1 MKDNKRKYEN
11 ENGDIFLSNKKQ
23 KLYDEKENIIKD
35 LTEKIG
41 KLEIKLKIKCNQI
54 ETLKYKL
61 EYNSIPD
68 YIS

>member
-1 MKDNKRKYEN
+1 MKDKKRKYEN